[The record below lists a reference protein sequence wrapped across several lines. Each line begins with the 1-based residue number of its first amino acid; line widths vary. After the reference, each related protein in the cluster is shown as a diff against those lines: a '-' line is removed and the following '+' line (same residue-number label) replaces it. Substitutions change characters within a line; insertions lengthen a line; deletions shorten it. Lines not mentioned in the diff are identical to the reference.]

1 LSNSFALC
9 TIAAFLRR
17 KTTMTTASTVLI
29 LGARGRFGQAAAD
42 AFAAAGWQV
51 VAQMRPGG
59 AALPIAGVRWIEAQP
74 QDTAALAAAVPDAAV
89 VVQAL
94 SPLYTHRAWRREVPR
109 LTQAAIAIARE
120 LGATLM
126 LPASVYNFGAELPAM
141 LREDTPQV
149 ANTVKGGLRIESEAQ
164 IRRATTD
171 GSVRAVV
178 IRAGDFFGSGKGSW
192 LDLVMAKDLRSGK
205 FTYPG
210 PLDLPHAWAYL
221 PDLAQSFVRVAQA
234 RERLPAFET
243 LHFAGHTLAGS
254 DWRDALTEIAQ
265 ENGSLGAGGQ
275 LKQGSLPWPLL
286 RALGLVV
293 PTFEALA
300 EMRYLWRRP
309 HQLVG
314 TRMRELVGPEPH
326 TPFQQAVRVALA
338 DLGMTAA
345 SARAAVARNA

>member
-1 LSNSFALC
+1 
-9 TIAAFLRR
+9 
-17 KTTMTTASTVLI
+17 MTQASTVLI
-29 LGARGRFGQAAAD
+29 LGARGRFGRAAAN

-59 AALPIAGVRWIEAQP
+59 SALPLAGVRWVEARP
-74 QDTAALAAAVPDAAV
+74 DDAAALAAAAPHASV

-94 SPLYTHRAWRREVPR
+94 SPLYTHRVWRREVPR
-109 LTQAAIAIARE
+109 LTQAAITISRE

-126 LPASVYNFGAELPAM
+126 LPASVYNFGRELPPM
-141 LREDTPQV
+141 LHEDTPQV
-149 ANTVKGGLRIESEAQ
+149 ANTVKGGLRIDSETM
-164 IRRATTD
+164 IRSAVAD
-171 GSVRAVV
+171 GAIKAVV
-178 IRAGDFFGSGKGSW
+178 IRAGDFFGSGSGSW
-192 LDLVMAKDLRSGK
+192 LDLVMAKELRSGK

-221 PDLAQSFVRVAQA
+221 PDLAQAFVRAAQA
-234 RERLPAFET
+234 RERLPAFEA
-243 LHFAGHTLAGS
+243 LHFAGHTVTGTE
-254 DWRDALTEIAQ
+254 WRDALTDIAWQ
-265 ENGSLGAGGQ
+265 NGWLRADGR

-314 TRMRELVGPEPH
+314 THMQQVLGPQRQ
-326 TPFQQAVRVALA
+326 TPFQDAVRTALA
-338 DLGMTAA
+338 DLGMFRPGTLATA
-345 SARAAVARNA
+345 